1 MSKFKIAKS
10 HSNRSGT
17 RTTSVA
23 PSLDMTPMVDLAFLL
38 VTFFMLT
45 AKFRNMEPVE
55 ADPPSATS
63 LTQLPEKV
71 MLITIDTAGRA
82 YYDISGRGVREKLI
96 NRMMVRYPGL
106 KMTPEQVENFSKMGT
121 FGQPIELLPQYI
133 SGDED
138 LKAALDK
145 AGKGI
150 PLDSTNNQL
159 GDWIQEG
166 YYAFV
171 DDATEQGLTK
181 EQLKTEGLRYAI
193 KADANTD
200 YSKVEKVID
209 VFRDKQIFQF
219 NMVTNLEGSESNAD
233 ASLTAQ

>member
-1 MSKFKIAKS
+1 MSKIKIAKS

-17 RTTSVA
+17 RTTSTA
-23 PSLDMTPMVDLAFLL
+23 PTLDMTPMVDLAFLL

-63 LTQLPEKV
+63 FTQLPEKV

-82 YYDISGRGVREKLI
+82 YYDISGRTVREKLI
-96 NRMMVRYPGL
+96 NRMMVRYPGF
-106 KMTPEQVENFSKMGT
+106 KMTQEQIESFSKMGT
-121 FGQPIELLPQYI
+121 FGQPLELLPQYI

-138 LKAALDK
+138 IKAALDK

-150 PLDSTNNQL
+150 PLDSLNNQL

-166 YYAFV
+166 YYAFM

-181 EQLKTEGLRYAI
+181 EQLKEDGLRYAI

-200 YSKVEKVID
+200 YAKVEKVID

-219 NMVTNLEGSESNAD
+219 NMVTNLEGSDANAD
-233 ASLTAQ
+233 ASLTAK

>member
-1 MSKFKIAKS
+1 MPKIKISKT

-17 RTTSVA
+17 RTTSSA

-55 ADPPSATS
+55 ADPPSSTS

-71 MLITIDTAGRA
+71 ILITIDTAGRA
-82 YYDISGRGVREKLI
+82 YYDISGRSVREKLI
-96 NRMMVRYPGL
+96 NRMMVRYPGF
-106 KMTPEQVENFSKMGT
+106 KMTPEQIENFSKMGT
-121 FGQPIELLPQYI
+121 FGQPLEYLPQYI
-133 SGDED
+133 NGDD
-138 LKAALDK
+138 DVKAALDK

-150 PLDSTNNQL
+150 PMDSTNNQL

-171 DDATEQGLTK
+171 DDATEQGMTK
-181 EQLKTEGLRYAI
+181 EQLKTDGLRYAI

-200 YSKVEKVID
+200 YAKVERVID

-219 NMVTNLEGSESNAD
+219 NMVTNLEGSDTNAD
-233 ASLTAQ
+233 ASLTAE

>member
-17 RTTSVA
+17 RTSSVA

-45 AKFRNMEPVE
+45 AKFRNMEPID
-55 ADPPSATS
+55 ADPPSSSS

-106 KMTPEQVENFSKMGT
+106 KMTQEQVENFSKMGT
-121 FGQPIELLPQYI
+121 FGQPIEFLPQYI
-133 SGDED
+133 SGDD
-138 LKAALDK
+138 DIKAALDQV
-145 AGKGI
+145 GKGI

-166 YYAFV
+166 YYAFM
-171 DDATEQGLTK
+171 DDATEQGMTK
-181 EQLKTEGLRYAI
+181 EQLKQEGLRYAI
-193 KADANTD
+193 KADGNTD

-209 VFRDKQIFQF
+209 VFREKQIFQF
-219 NMVTNLEGSESNAD
+219 NMVTNLEGSDSNAD

>member
-1 MSKFKIAKS
+1 
-10 HSNRSGT
+10 
-17 RTTSVA
+17 
-23 PSLDMTPMVDLAFLL
+23 MTPMVDLAFLL

-45 AKFRNMEPVE
+45 AKFRNMEPIE
-55 ADPPSATS
+55 ADPPSSTS

-106 KMTPEQVENFSKMGT
+106 KMSQDQMDNFAKMGT

-133 SGDED
+133 SGDDD
-138 LKAALDK
+138 LKAALDE

-150 PLDSTNNQL
+150 PCDSTNNQL

-171 DDATEQGLTK
+171 DDATEQGVTK
-181 EQLKTEGLRYAI
+181 EQLKLEGLRYAI

-219 NMVTNLEGSESNAD
+219 NMVTNLEGSDSNAD

>member
-1 MSKFKIAKS
+1 MPKIKVPKS
-10 HSNRSGT
+10 
-17 RTTSVA
+17 A

-45 AKFRNMEPVE
+45 AKFRNMEPIE
-55 ADPPSATS
+55 ADPPSSTS

-82 YYDISGRGVREKLI
+82 YYDIAGRTVREKLAR
-96 NRMMVRYPGL
+96 RMMVRYPEL
-106 KMTPEQVENFSKMGT
+106 KLTEQQIEDFSKMGT
-121 FGQPIELLPQYI
+121 FGQPVGLLAQYI

-138 LKAALDK
+138 VKAALDN
-145 AGKGI
+145 ASKGI
-150 PLDSTNNQL
+150 PLDSLNNQL

-171 DDATEQGLTK
+171 DDATEQGMTK
-181 EQLKTEGLRYAI
+181 EDLKTNGIRYAI
-193 KADANTD
+193 KADGNTH
-200 YSKVEKVID
+200 YEKVEAVID

-219 NMVTNLEGSESNAD
+219 NMVTNLEGSDANAD

>member
-1 MSKFKIAKS
+1 MSKVKIAKS

-17 RTTSVA
+17 RTTSTA

-55 ADPPSATS
+55 ADPPSSTS

-82 YYDISGRGVREKLI
+82 YFDISGRGVREKLL
-96 NRMMVRYPGL
+96 NRMMVRYPSL
-106 KMTPEQVENFSKMGT
+106 KLTQEEVDNFAKMGT
-121 FGQPIELLPQYI
+121 FGQSIERLAQYI
-133 SGDED
+133 DGDD
-138 LKAALDK
+138 KIKAALDERE
-145 AGKGI
+145 GGI

-166 YYAFV
+166 YYAYV
-171 DDATEQGLTK
+171 DDATEAGATK
-181 EQLKTEGLRYAI
+181 EELKENGLRYAI

-200 YSKVEKVID
+200 YEKVKNVID
-209 VFRDKQIFQF
+209 VFRSKQIFQF
-219 NMVTNLEGSESNAD
+219 NMVTNLEGAASNAD
-233 ASLTAQ
+233 ANLDAQ

>member
-1 MSKFKIAKS
+1 MPKIKVPKS
-10 HSNRSGT
+10 
-17 RTTSVA
+17 A

-45 AKFRNMEPVE
+45 AKFRNMEPIE
-55 ADPPSATS
+55 ADPPSSTS

-82 YYDISGRGVREKLI
+82 YFDISGRGVRDKLVR
-96 NRMMVRYPGL
+96 RMAVRYPGL
-106 KMTPEQVENFSKMGT
+106 KLSEQEIENFSKMGT
-121 FGQPIELLPQYI
+121 FGQPVELLSQYI
-133 SGDED
+133 SGDDDQKE
-138 LKAALDK
+138 ALDK
-145 AGKGI
+145 VSKGI
-150 PLDSTNNQL
+150 PLDSLNNQL

-171 DDATEQGLTK
+171 DDATENGATK
-181 EQLKTEGLRYAI
+181 DELKENGLRYAI
-193 KADANTD
+193 KADGNTD

-219 NMVTNLEGSESNAD
+219 NMVTNLEGSEGNAD
-233 ASLTAQ
+233 ANLDAK